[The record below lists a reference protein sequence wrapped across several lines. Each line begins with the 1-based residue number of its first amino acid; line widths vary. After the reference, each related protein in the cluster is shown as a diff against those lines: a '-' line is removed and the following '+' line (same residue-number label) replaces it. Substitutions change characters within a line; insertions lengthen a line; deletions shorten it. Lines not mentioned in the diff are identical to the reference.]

1 MKWWNRKKEKRKHA
15 GFMSYHCRESFSSE
29 REGQTAAVIPGRPPD
44 LWGQCALNF
53 FVKTLT
59 KQIDAF
65 AITKYMNAMNWLLLA
80 G

>member
-1 MKWWNRKKEKRKHA
+1 MHSIFLSYFSWTAQSMKNK
-15 GFMSYHCRESFSSE
+15 
-29 REGQTAAVIPGRPPD
+29 
-44 LWGQCALNF
+44 
-53 FVKTLT
+53 T